1 MEYGVP
7 TKAGFRKVGLGI
19 CFGTISYNHLT
30 CVGEN
35 SYDMKH
41 DYRLRTPF
49 HIFVAELNQHVLF
62 KWSSF

>member
-1 MEYGVP
+1 MEYPRRLV
-7 TKAGFRKVGLGI
+7 LGRLAWEYVLVQEV
-19 CFGTISYNHLT
+19 TIISL
-30 CVGEN
+30 VGEN

-49 HIFVAELNQHVLF
+49 HIFVAELNQHVHF